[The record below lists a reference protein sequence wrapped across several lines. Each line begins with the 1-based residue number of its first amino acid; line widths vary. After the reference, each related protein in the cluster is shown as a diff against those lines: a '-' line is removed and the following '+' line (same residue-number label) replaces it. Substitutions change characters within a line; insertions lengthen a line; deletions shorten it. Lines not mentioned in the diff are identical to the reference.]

1 MSIKFKLIFIIVA
14 VLAFVG
20 LLSGAFIYW
29 QNTKILTKH
38 LNSDIKET
46 INQTTQLVNFYINRA
61 ESNITNLATDPLILE
76 ALETKDPAKFDQVS
90 AKLTTIKNSLD
101 TVENLALME
110 INNASCTPRA
120 ANLAAAAVLGRD
132 FSDRDYCQGILKT
145 KSTYLSSAFVSA
157 VNNLPVLG
165 IAIPIKN
172 DKGLMLGFVYGS
184 LNLNELRGYLWDL
197 QVDSKVELL
206 DRYGV
211 MFLNTEE
218 KIEKL
223 GELME
228 TEKLELRRI
237 QDGLTKGPKEGV
249 FQDED
254 NFVGYKAVGP
264 ITVIY
269 EKSASKLLSMVR
281 TVNLLIF
288 ASLLLALLLTLL
300 VVYFFVGKVTQRI
313 SRLSHI
319 TQEIAGGK
327 FSIELDKK
335 DLTAKDETAILARS
349 FNVMAL
355 KLKDLYDNLDN
366 KVKERTQKLEQSEA
380 ETKKA
385 LDEAQRLNNLMV
397 GRELEMVKLKEE
409 LKKVN
414 KT

>member
-1 MSIKFKLIFIIVA
+1 
-14 VLAFVG
+14 
-20 LLSGAFIYW
+20 
-29 QNTKILTKH
+29 
-38 LNSDIKET
+38 
-46 INQTTQLVNFYINRA
+46 
-61 ESNITNLATDPLILE
+61 
-76 ALETKDPAKFDQVS
+76 
-90 AKLTTIKNSLD
+90 
-101 TVENLALME
+101 
-110 INNASCTPRA
+110 
-120 ANLAAAAVLGRD
+120 
-132 FSDRDYCQGILKT
+132 
-145 KSTYLSSAFVSA
+145 
-157 VNNLPVLG
+157 
-165 IAIPIKN
+165 
-172 DKGLMLGFVYGS
+172 
-184 LNLNELRGYLWDL
+184 
-197 QVDSKVELL
+197 
-206 DRYGV
+206 
-211 MFLNTEE
+211 
-218 KIEKL
+218 
-223 GELME
+223 
-228 TEKLELRRI
+228 
-237 QDGLTKGPKEGV
+237 
-249 FQDED
+249 
-254 NFVGYKAVGP
+254 
-264 ITVIY
+264 
-269 EKSASKLLSMVR
+269 MVR